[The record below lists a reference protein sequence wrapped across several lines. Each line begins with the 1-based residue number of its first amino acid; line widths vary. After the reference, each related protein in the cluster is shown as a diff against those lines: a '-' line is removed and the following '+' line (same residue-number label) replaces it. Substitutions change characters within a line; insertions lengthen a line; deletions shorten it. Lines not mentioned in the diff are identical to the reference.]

1 VPQRGA
7 TTSTRELE
15 AINAVRRD
23 IIGSASRAQVAALGQ
38 AFKDAVG
45 RLG

>member
-1 VPQRGA
+1 MPQRGA

-23 IIGSASRAQVAALGQ
+23 IVGSASKAQVAALGQ
-38 AFKDAVG
+38 AVKDAVG
-45 RLG
+45 RSG